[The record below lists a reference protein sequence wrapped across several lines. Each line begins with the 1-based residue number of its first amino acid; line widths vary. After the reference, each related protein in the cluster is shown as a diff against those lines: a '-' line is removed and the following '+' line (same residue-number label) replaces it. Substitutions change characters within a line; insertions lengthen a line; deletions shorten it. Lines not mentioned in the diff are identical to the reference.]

1 LADWVILQSP
11 EFKDWYRASLTDDER
26 DAIVATALRLQ
37 ADGPALRR
45 PLSGIIKGSKFPNMK
60 ELIPTAGNIRI
71 LYIFDPERRAIF
83 LLGGDK
89 TDNWSDWY
97 KTNIPTADAIYE
109 RHLAVLAAAAASQ
122 RPMGRKR
129 GRTR

>member
-1 LADWVILQSP
+1 MADWVILQSP